1 MPISETEVEKPAAQ
15 GAAMEITVSRQ
26 DLVRELTAT
35 QSVVERKTTIP
46 ILSNFLLEAEEDRL
60 NITATDLDQAI
71 RTSTAVKVK
80 KPGSCTVPA
89 RKLYDYIKLLPE
101 GDISI
106 KLLENHWVQIRSGRS
121 NTKIVGMARANYPQ
135 VPEFPAVAATSI
147 SLIALKTLIA
157 RTIFAISNEESRYTL
172 NGALLVIKA
181 ESLAMVATDG
191 HRLSYVEKPNENLEG
206 ISGEKRVLIPRKAL
220 QELQQLLTVTEVEK
234 VEFADDEHTLF
245 FRVGHRTLSTRK
257 LSGQFPNFEAVMPR
271 DNTKFAVVRCSELSA
286 AIQRVAQFADER
298 SGAIRMRLEGNE
310 LRSAPTQLNQAR
322 AKTPSTPPTPATPS
336 WWASTRYT
344 FSTSS
349 KPSATRVKS
358 ASNSRTPSPP
368 ARCVQKTPTPNTS
381 IATSLCRCGFEEATQ
396 KRQSHS
402 AEVFV
407 PVACQIPP
415 SLWLRSLSPGAATGR
430 VAPICLPATG
440 LPHSGHCLVWLPRNI
455 LVFTGQLRDC
465 ILVPVCQPRAL
476 ALPVTIPRATQG

>member
-1 MPISETEVEKPAAQ
+1 MPIIETEVEKPSAQ

-46 ILSNFLLEAEEDRL
+46 ILSNFLVEADGDRL

-71 RTSTAVKVK
+71 RTSSAAKVK
-80 KPGSCTVPA
+80 KPGSCTIPA

-135 VPEFPAVAATSI
+135 VPEFPAVPTTSI
-147 SLIALKTLIA
+147 SAATLRTLIA

-191 HRLSYVEKPNENLEG
+191 HRLSYVEKSEEAQEG

-220 QELQQLLTVTEVEK
+220 QELQQLLSAPDIEK
-234 VEFADDEHTLF
+234 IDFADDEHTLF
-245 FRVGHRTLSTRK
+245 FRVGHRTLSSRK

-271 DNTKFAVVRCSELSA
+271 DNTKFAVVRSSDLSA

-298 SGAIRMRLEGNE
+298 SGAIRLRLESNE
-310 LRSAPTQLNQAR
+310 LKVSAN
-322 AKTPSTPPTPATPS
+322 
-336 WWASTRYT
+336 
-344 FSTSS
+344 
-349 KPSATRVKS
+349 
-358 ASNSRTPSPP
+358 
-368 ARCVQKTPTPNTS
+368 
-381 IATSLCRCGFEEATQ
+381 
-396 KRQSHS
+396 S
-402 AEVFV
+402 AE
-407 PVACQIPP
+407 
-415 SLWLRSLSPGAATGR
+415 
-430 VAPICLPATG
+430 
-440 LPHSGHCLVWLPRNI
+440 SGESEDTIDTPYSGDAIMVGFNSTYI
-455 LVFTGQLRDC
+455 LDFLKAIDNQGEVRLEFKDSQSAGQMRPEDPDAEYKYRYVLMPMR
-465 ILVPVCQPRAL
+465 I
-476 ALPVTIPRATQG
+476 